1 MSFRNLAVLRGH
13 QAPVRV
19 MRIALAKDRVWFRP
33 PFDFIEQLG
42 WKKGDTFSIQ
52 VGEGEDLGWAR
63 MMPQEGGWHLAAGGG
78 GVATRNGM
86 PKNMRVVVRR
96 VMRGE
101 DQFPGAPATDGFWE
115 VPLRIIEEAGVAG
128 LLFRLPWTAL
138 PMPPGADD
146 AAVFGGRAGPSG
158 LPAAPPAAFAV
169 DDGAMFARQPEPSR
183 ADPESAAAPDPDP
196 APEARPDPPET
207 DPPET
212 EPKRAPE
219 PHPAPEPERA
229 AAPIVRADPE
239 TWPEGMREA
248 FVEAA
253 ARGATARELAAICGQ
268 SVGSVAYI
276 KKRYLEAEIAG
287 RVIETRIEAQ
297 ARNGIAPEPQPHPE
311 PVSAPQ
317 PEPEPEAQTGA
328 APAPREPHEPR
339 LELSRDEMPA
349 ISETVLGYLR
359 TTVNPMLQQIGY
371 RLQKSGDG
379 KAILL
384 NGNEIGIEELIDRVN
399 TMFELDGDER
409 LQAPAA

>member
-1 MSFRNLAVLRGH
+1 
-13 QAPVRV
+13 
-19 MRIALAKDRVWFRP
+19 
-33 PFDFIEQLG
+33 
-42 WKKGDTFSIQ
+42 
-52 VGEGEDLGWAR
+52 
-63 MMPQEGGWHLAAGGG
+63 
-78 GVATRNGM
+78 
-86 PKNMRVVVRR
+86 
-96 VMRGE
+96 

-183 ADPESAAAPDPDP
+183 ADPESAAAPDPD
-196 APEARPDPPET
+196 
-207 DPPET
+207 
-212 EPKRAPE
+212 
-219 PHPAPEPERA
+219 PEPERA